1 MTPAE
6 EGPAPM
12 SRTTHIAEIED
23 PITGE
28 ITVLQAP
35 TAEELDELLEQHTA
49 DPSSPADRPV
59 T

>member
-1 MTPAE
+1 
-6 EGPAPM
+6 M